1 MSVDGIRPYFEF
13 PTKNF
18 AGNDL
23 VFELDNIS
31 DEKFFELI
39 IKSIKPNLRIMAKNQ
54 LKSYFNQIK
63 YHPERISIYI
73 KKINQLIK
81 LEMKGE
87 NNE

>member
-1 MSVDGIRPYFEF
+1 MAIDGVRPYIEF

-18 AGNDL
+18 EDF
-23 VFELDNIS
+23 VSEFDNIS
-31 DEKFFELI
+31 DERFFQLI
-39 IKSIKPNLRIMAKNQ
+39 IKSIKPNLRDIAKNQ

-81 LEMKGE
+81 LEIKGE

>member
-1 MSVDGIRPYFEF
+1 MAIEGVRPYIEF

-18 AGNDL
+18 VGKDFVL
-23 VFELDNIS
+23 ELDNIS
-31 DEKFFELI
+31 DEKFFQLI
-39 IKSIKPNLRIMAKNQ
+39 ITSIKPNLRNIAKNQ

-73 KKINQLIK
+73 KKINQLIR

>member
-1 MSVDGIRPYFEF
+1 MAIADVRPHIEF
-13 PTKNF
+13 PIKNF
-18 AGNDL
+18 VGKDFVL
-23 VFELDNIS
+23 ELNNIS
-31 DEKFFELI
+31 DERFFQLI
-39 IKSIKPNLRIMAKNQ
+39 IKFIRPNLRKIAKNQ